1 MISVYLIMG
10 IIIHNPKPSLIKSVA
25 ISYQA
30 KQGGQAPP
38 NPSAPSSTAQGRF
51 QTMRNKAITA
61 APPAAS

>member
-1 MISVYLIMG
+1 MG
-10 IIIHNPKPSLIKSVA
+10 IIIHNPKPSLIKSVV
-25 ISYQA
+25 IYQA